1 MKGRVLI
8 AVAFGLLAL
17 NCPSRAGKLQF
28 YNTRMDQSDS
38 VGQQSPMKKQ
48 LSLFLNFLVLSAAIA
63 LIGCGARAPK
73 EQVIKIG
80 AIVELT
86 GDMPAVGASSRNAAE
101 LAVATLNRAGGI
113 TIAGKQYRVELVTED
128 NGAKPDQSA
137 AVANKLITQ
146 DEVIAIVGPNASLG
160 AIPAAEIAEAN
171 RTLLITPWST
181 NPKTTMN
188 TASGAPKQYVFR
200 ACFTDPFEGRVLAGF
215 ITGQLGAKRAAV
227 LYDVASEAPKSQAEL
242 FRQTFEKL
250 GGSVVAFETYTT
262 GDRDFSAQL
271 TKIQSAKPDVIFL
284 PAYYND
290 VGLIAQQA
298 RRQGITQTLI
308 GSDAWSSPELVKMS
322 QGSVE
327 GSYFVNH
334 YATDIATPTA
344 REFIAAYQQKYGK
357 TPDDVAALTYDAMGL
372 LFHALKAAA
381 APERQAVRDAM
392 AAIAGYPG
400 VTGDIRFTPGSGD
413 PVKSAVI
420 MQVKSGQFAWVTN
433 AVP

>member
-1 MKGRVLI
+1 
-8 AVAFGLLAL
+8 
-17 NCPSRAGKLQF
+17 
-28 YNTRMDQSDS
+28 
-38 VGQQSPMKKQ
+38 MKKP
-48 LSLFLNFLVLSAAIA
+48 LSVFLNFLVLSAAIA

-101 LAVATLNRAGGI
+101 LAVAALNRAGGI
-113 TIAGKQYRVELVTED
+113 TIAGKQYRVVLVTED

-188 TASGAPKQYVFR
+188 TANGAPKQYVFR

-250 GGSVVAFETYTT
+250 GGSVVAFAIWN
-262 GDRDFSAQL
+262 SALRHWPVSRVYLFNNLIPLMSTAWACWCLGERL
-271 TKIQSAKPDVIFL
+271 TATFWPAMILIGAGVFL
-284 PAYYND
+284 GQPYWEKFF
-290 VGLIAQQA
+290 A
-298 RRQGITQTLI
+298 RRWL
-308 GSDAWSSPELVKMS
+308 
-322 QGSVE
+322 
-327 GSYFVNH
+327 
-334 YATDIATPTA
+334 PT
-344 REFIAAYQQKYGK
+344 E
-357 TPDDVAALTYDAMGL
+357 
-372 LFHALKAAA
+372 
-381 APERQAVRDAM
+381 
-392 AAIAGYPG
+392 
-400 VTGDIRFTPGSGD
+400 
-413 PVKSAVI
+413 
-420 MQVKSGQFAWVTN
+420 
-433 AVP
+433 